1 MEVKTVG
8 VYGAGLMG
16 RGIAQVALEGGY
28 DVVLY
33 NHRTPTLEKGVAGI
47 KKGFDKKVS
56 KGKIDQAQADAWL
69 SKLKATTDINDLKD
83 VDIVFEAMIENMELK
98 KEAFAKMAPIIKPEA
113 IFVSNTSSLSITEL
127 AAAAGR
133 PEKFLGMHFFMRR

>member
-47 KKGFDKKVS
+47 KRALRKRWPRARSPRSRPTAG
-56 KGKIDQAQADAWL
+56 W
-69 SKLKATTDINDLKD
+69 
-83 VDIVFEAMIENMELK
+83 
-98 KEAFAKMAPIIKPEA
+98 A
-113 IFVSNTSSLSITEL
+113 I
-127 AAAAGR
+127 
-133 PEKFLGMHFFMRR
+133 

>member
-33 NHRTPTLEKGVAGI
+33 NHRTPTLEKGVTGI
-47 KKGFDKKVS
+47 QKGFDKKIA
-56 KGKIDQAQADAWL
+56 KGKITEEKKAEML
-69 SKLKATTDINDLKD
+69 GRLKATTDLNDLAN
-83 VDIVFEAMIENMELK
+83 VDIVFEAMIEDMELK
-98 KEAFAKMAPIIKPEA
+98 KDAFAKK
-113 IFVSNTSSLSITEL
+113 
-127 AAAAGR
+127 
-133 PEKFLGMHFFMRR
+133 RRGK

>member
-8 VYGAGLMG
+8 VYGAGFMG

-47 KKGFDKKVS
+47 QKNFAKKLPKARS
-56 KGKIDQAQADAWL
+56 PRSRPTQWL
-69 SKLKATTDINDLKD
+69 GRMKATTTWKI
-83 VDIVFEAMIENMELK
+83 
-98 KEAFAKMAPIIKPEA
+98 
-113 IFVSNTSSLSITEL
+113 
-127 AAAAGR
+127 
-133 PEKFLGMHFFMRR
+133 

>member
-8 VYGAGLMG
+8 VYGAGFMG

-47 KKGFDKKVS
+47 QKNLQKK
-56 KGKIDQAQADAWL
+56 L
-69 SKLKATTDINDLKD
+69 PKARS
-83 VDIVFEAMIENMELK
+83 
-98 KEAFAKMAPIIKPEA
+98 PRSRP
-113 IFVSNTSSLSITEL
+113 TSGW
-127 AAAAGR
+127 AG
-133 PEKFLGMHFFMRR
+133 

>member
-33 NHRTPTLEKGVAGI
+33 NHRTPTLEKGVAEI
-47 KKGFDKKVS
+47 KKNFEKKIA
-56 KGKIDQAQADAWL
+56 KGKITQEQADTWL
-69 SKLKATTDINDLKD
+69 G
-83 VDIVFEAMIENMELK
+83 
-98 KEAFAKMAPIIKPEA
+98 PPEGHHR
-113 IFVSNTSSLSITEL
+113 
-127 AAAAGR
+127 AGR
-133 PEKFLGMHFFMRR
+133 PEGRGHRL

>member
-47 KKGFDKKVS
+47 QKGFDKK
-56 KGKIDQAQADAWL
+56 
-69 SKLKATTDINDLKD
+69 
-83 VDIVFEAMIENMELK
+83 M
-98 KEAFAKMAPIIKPEA
+98 P
-113 IFVSNTSSLSITEL
+113 
-127 AAAAGR
+127 
-133 PEKFLGMHFFMRR
+133 FMRRCGCPRRCWAA

>member
-8 VYGAGLMG
+8 VYGAGFMG

-47 KKGFDKKVS
+47 QKNFAKKVA
-56 KGKIDQAQADAWL
+56 KGKITQEQAD
-69 SKLKATTDINDLKD
+69 
-83 VDIVFEAMIENMELK
+83 ELI
-98 KEAFAKMAPIIKPEA
+98 ALAKQHGLE
-113 IFVSNTSSLSITEL
+113 SIGDEDRLTALEL
-127 AAAAGR
+127 AVA
-133 PEKFLGMHFFMRR
+133 ELGVAMMTMGGANNG

>member
-33 NHRTPTLEKGVAGI
+33 NHRTPTLEKRALRKRWPRARSPRSRPTAG
-47 KKGFDKKVS
+47 
-56 KGKIDQAQADAWL
+56 W
-69 SKLKATTDINDLKD
+69 AT
-83 VDIVFEAMIENMELK
+83 
-98 KEAFAKMAPIIKPEA
+98 
-113 IFVSNTSSLSITEL
+113 
-127 AAAAGR
+127 
-133 PEKFLGMHFFMRR
+133 